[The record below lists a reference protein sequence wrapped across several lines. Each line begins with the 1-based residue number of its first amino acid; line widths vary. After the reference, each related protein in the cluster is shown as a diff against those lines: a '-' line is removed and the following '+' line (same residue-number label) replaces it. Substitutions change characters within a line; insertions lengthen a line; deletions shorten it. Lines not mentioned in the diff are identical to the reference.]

1 MKYEALIIGIETLI
15 NLGARDVI
23 VRGDSKLVINK
34 VVLKYKCISS
44 NLMKYFTRACRF
56 VKRFNDIAFK
66 HVHRD

>member
-1 MKYEALIIGIETLI
+1 MIKIPTPDPSL
-15 NLGARDVI
+15 

-34 VVLKYKCISS
+34 VVQKYKCISS